1 MPKLSLSII
10 LVFLFVGFL
19 VTPTVIVAIN
29 DTVDVSGFYNATEEE
44 EQNNIFKNSVVFQL
58 SQTNELLTFQLAKGK
73 AHILY
78 RFKNYSK
85 PNLNIISPPPE
96 YL

>member
-1 MPKLSLSII
+1 MPKISLSII
-10 LVFLFVGFL
+10 LTFLFIGFI
-19 VTPTVIVAIN
+19 VTPTFIVAM
-29 DTVDVSGFYNATEEE
+29 DKTADVSSFYSITEEE
-44 EQNNIFKNSVVFQL
+44 EQNSVSKNIEVVQNSQN
-58 SQTNELLTFQLAKGK
+58 NEFLVIHLTKDK
-73 AHILY
+73 ADILY